1 ANRLKLTAGLWLYD
15 LLAGRQNI
23 GRHRWLAKQDA
34 LTFAPALDSTGLRGA
49 FLYYDCLTDDARL
62 VIEVIKTAAQ
72 HGSVIAN
79 YASARGFN
87 KTDGRISSIQIGD
100 TLDHTSFEL
109 RAKVFVNATGVR
121 SDDVYRLSDADGPK
135 HHRPAEGNPCVTLAK
150 KL

>member
-62 VIEVIKTAAQ
+62 VIEVIKAAAQ

-79 YASARGFN
+79 YASALGFN
-87 KTDGRISSIQIGD
+87 QTDGRISSIQIED
-100 TLDHTSFEL
+100 TLDDTSFEL
-109 RAKVFVNATGVR
+109 RAKVFVNATGVWA
-121 SDDVYRLSDADGPK
+121 DDVSRLSDAKAPEK
-135 HHRPAEGNPCVTLAK
+135 HRPSKRIHMVTPSE
-150 KL
+150 